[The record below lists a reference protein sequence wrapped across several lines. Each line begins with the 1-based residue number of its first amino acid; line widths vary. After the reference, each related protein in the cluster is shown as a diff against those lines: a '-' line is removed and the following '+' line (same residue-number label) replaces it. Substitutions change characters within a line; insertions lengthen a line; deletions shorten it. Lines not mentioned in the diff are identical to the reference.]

1 MTRILPYV
9 LAGTVVAAGLVWAFL
24 PRAVTVETALV
35 APRDLT
41 VGIEAEGTARIREVF
56 TVSAPIGGQLDRVA
70 LHPGDAVEVGDALAR
85 IGPAAPALLDSR
97 ARAVAEATAAAA
109 RAAVDLAHAQLAQA
123 EAARDYAQ
131 GDADR
136 ARALYDRAAVSE
148 RVLDSAVLAL
158 RTAEMAVESAR
169 ATLAVRLQE
178 VQSAE
183 AVLTGGATGAA
194 SCCVDIL
201 APVAGRILRVATEDA
216 QVVAPGTPILDIGD
230 PANLEISVEVLSRD
244 AVRIAPGAA
253 AVVTGWGGPDLGA
266 RVERVEPA
274 AVTRVSAL
282 GLEEQRVEVILSL
295 AGDPAGW
302 QALGHDFRVIVRIS
316 LWQGNGVLSIPVG
329 ALFRDGSDW
338 ATYVVADGRAELRRI
353 VIGER
358 NADFAMVV
366 EGLAAGDAVILH
378 PGDTVAPGV
387 AVTAPGG

>member
-56 TVSAPIGGQLDRVA
+56 TVSAPIPAGSWTGWRCIRA
-70 LHPGDAVEVGDALAR
+70 TRSRWAMRWRGSAR
-85 IGPAAPALLDSR
+85 RRRRSWIRAPVRWPRRRQRRPAQPWSCPR
-97 ARAVAEATAAAA
+97 PV
-109 RAAVDLAHAQLAQA
+109 AQA

-387 AVTAPGG
+387 AVTPPGG